1 MQPDLHLLHCA
12 WNSSR
17 NESAKAQETVIFQL
31 LVESLRP
38 LHQQW
43 HLLQLVNEA
52 ALNDSAPIIFLAGQR
67 SANGVQEKIFGL
79 SDVAKLYS
87 NLLPAFAVLNPF
99 GGALPVLNLLAF
111 TPMLLPQLWDW
122 LQTSPGL
129 DHLINLKVETE
140 APTKERLESEM
151 LIAEKEAMPSRSTG
165 SRLAAAFGWRSRSRS
180 CFALNYSSNLGRS
193 SPFPSTLAQ
202 RQEILPG
209 RMSVDTLGGGSS
221 RRTPEPL
228 SVVPPRMS
236 VDRPR
241 SFAPRMSVD
250 RPGATPPRLTIDEVR
265 VSDNGAGNAE
275 MRRSSERGLGTE
287 RPFERQSFGHGRRST
302 HGRTEASR
310 SVDIQWAIG
319 ASRSSSHLDAEPA
332 RRSVD
337 AEPRR
342 RPGRRRGGEPS
353 RPLDILESIR

>member
-1 MQPDLHLLHCA
+1 MCLEL
-12 WNSSR
+12 SSR

-31 LVESLRP
+31 LVESLRA

-52 ALNDSAPIIFLAGQR
+52 ALNDSAPIIFLAGKC
-67 SANGVQEKIFGL
+67 SENGLQEKVFGL

-129 DHLINLKVETE
+129 HHLINLQIETE
-140 APTKERLESEM
+140 ARSKERLECEM
-151 LIAEKEAMPSRSTG
+151 LVSEKEAIPSRSTG

-180 CFALNYSSNLGRS
+180 CFTLNDSSNLGRS
-193 SPFPSTLAQ
+193 SPFPSSVPL
-202 RQEILPG
+202 RQELLPG
-209 RMSVDTLGGGSS
+209 RMSVDILGGGSS
-221 RRTPEPL
+221 RRTPERC
-228 SVVPPRMS
+228 SAEPPRMS
-236 VDRPR
+236 VDRLR
-241 SFAPRMSVD
+241 SIAPRMSVD
-250 RPGATPPRLTIDEVR
+250 RPGATPPRLIIDDLW
-265 VSDNGAGNAE
+265 VSDNGARISE

-302 HGRTEASR
+302 HGRSEASR
-310 SVDIQWAIG
+310 SVDIQWG
-319 ASRSSSHLDAEPA
+319 SVASRSTNHSDAEPA

-353 RPLDILESIR
+353 RPLDILESIRQDFQNE